1 MSTFKE
7 EELQMSTQA
16 RIRPEIKKRTCA
28 PRVSKG
34 THTNIV

>member
-16 RIRPEIKKRTCA
+16 RVHPETKKCTQA

-34 THTNIV
+34 NYTNIV